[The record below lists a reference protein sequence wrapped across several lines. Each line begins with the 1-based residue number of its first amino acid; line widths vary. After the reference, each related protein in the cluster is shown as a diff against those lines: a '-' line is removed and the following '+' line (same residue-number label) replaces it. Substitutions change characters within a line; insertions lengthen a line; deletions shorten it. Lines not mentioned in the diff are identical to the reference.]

1 MAPRVPRFSTLR
13 YKIIL
18 PKTEA
23 LQKGCVGL
31 VNQSQPE
38 SSRPLTD
45 APIGYCTNVHAGTDI
60 DSILANLQRC
70 AVQVR
75 EHLSTP
81 TLGIGLWFSE
91 QAAAELI
98 SPSPKQASVQKLAK
112 FRDSLHEMGLIPYTL
127 NGFPQQD
134 FHQSVVKHRVY
145 EPTWWQPERLHYT
158 NLLVELLDAILPA
171 QASGSISTLPIAWSH
186 TDDSPGSISDD
197 LLQLAAKQLLRLAL
211 DLHRRYEHSGRRIVI
226 ALEPEPGCLFTD
238 HASLRAFYERYWS
251 EPAVSAQDAEIAR
264 RYLRVCHDIC
274 HSAVMA
280 EDQFEEL
287 EQNTQLGI
295 RVGKVQVSSA
305 IQIPWHALQPH
316 ERQLAIEQL
325 QPFAEDRYLH
335 QTLVLHHDGRKELFE
350 DLPTLLRRVRNG
362 DSHLCNCREWRIH
375 FHVPIYAD
383 RWGPIS
389 TTRNEILRFLHCAR
403 VNPNWFDGFE
413 HYEVETYAWSVLPPS
428 LATASLPEGISE
440 ELRWLNSAIRS
451 EGFRS

>member
-1 MAPRVPRFSTLR
+1 MTLSH
-13 YKIIL
+13 
-18 PKTEA
+18 
-23 LQKGCVGL
+23 
-31 VNQSQPE
+31 SQP
-38 SSRPLTD
+38 SLPLTD

-60 DSILANLQRC
+60 DSILGNLQRC
-70 AVQVR
+70 AVKVR
-75 EHLSTP
+75 EHLNTP

-91 QAAAELI
+91 KAASQLI
-98 SPSPKQASVQKLAK
+98 SSSSKQSAEQLAS
-112 FRDSLHEMGLIPYTL
+112 FRESLTAMGLIPYTL

-171 QASGSISTLPIAWSH
+171 NAIGSISTLPIAWSH
-186 TDDSPGSISDD
+186 TDDSPGSVSDD
-197 LLQLAAKQLLRLAL
+197 HLQQAANQLMQLAQN
-211 DLHRRYEHSGRRIVI
+211 LHRRYEQSGRRIVI

-238 HASLRAFYERYWS
+238 HASLRAFYQRYWS
-251 EPAVSAQDAEIAR
+251 EPAVSAQDAQIAR

-280 EDQFEEL
+280 EDQLEEL
-287 EQNTQLGI
+287 QQNAQLGI

-305 IQIPWHALQPH
+305 IQIPWYALQPAD
-316 ERQLAIEQL
+316 RQLAIEQL

-335 QTLVLHHDGRKELFE
+335 QTLIIHHDGRKELFE
-350 DLPTLLRRVRNG
+350 DLPSLLRRVRKG
-362 DSHLCNCREWRIH
+362 ESHLCDCREWRIH

-389 TTRNEILRFLHCAR
+389 TTRHEILRFLNCVR
-403 VNPNWFDGFE
+403 TNRNWFDGHE

-440 ELRWLNSAIRS
+440 ELRWLNTAIRT
-451 EGFRS
+451 EGSSS